1 MYTMKIAIIGRKK
14 DTSNY
19 EKYVS
24 SASVT
29 PVVTLS
35 ASEYSACQGFLLPG
49 GGDITPAFFGQHN
62 TASRNIDTEL
72 DILQFQALDYA
83 VKHNLPVLGI
93 CKGMQ
98 IINVAFGGTIIQDMP
113 TAQYHK
119 YTGQDQYH
127 DTIILPN
134 TVLSKLFGPTKTVN
148 SAHHQ
153 ALGEIGSGLKPIQ
166 WCPLDNCVEGIIH
179 DSLPILGVQWHPE
192 RLPDPRLLSLFVSRI
207 CASPSGE
214 PA

>member
-1 MYTMKIAIIGRKK
+1 MKIAIIGRKK

-24 SASVT
+24 SASAA

-35 ASEYSACQGFLLPG
+35 SGEYSSCQGIILPG
-49 GGDITPAFFGQHN
+49 GGDITPAFFGEHN

-72 DILQFQALDYA
+72 DILQLQALDYA
-83 VKHNLPVLGI
+83 VKHRLPVFGI

-98 IINVAFGGTIIQDMP
+98 VINVAFGGTIIQDIP

-119 YTGQDQYH
+119 YLGQDQYH
-127 DTIILPN
+127 DTTILEN
-134 TVLSKLFGPTKTVN
+134 TVLSSLYGTTKTVN

-153 ALGEIGSGLKPIQ
+153 ALGRIGAGLIPIQ
-166 WCPLDNCVEGIIH
+166 WCPLDHCVEAIIH
-179 DSLPILGVQWHPE
+179 EFLPILGVQWHPE
-192 RLPDPRLLSLFVSRI
+192 RLPDPRLLSLFISWI

-214 PA
+214 PG

>member
-1 MYTMKIAIIGRKK
+1 MKIAIIGRKK

-24 SASVT
+24 SISAT

-35 ASEYSACQGFLLPG
+35 SSEYAFCQGIILPG
-49 GGDITPAFFGQHN
+49 GGDITPAFFGEHN

-83 VKHNLPVLGI
+83 VKHKLPVLGI

-98 IINVAFGGTIIQDMP
+98 VINVAFGGTIVQDMP

-119 YTGQDQYH
+119 YLGADQYH
-127 DTIILPN
+127 DTILLQNTALPLQ
-134 TVLSKLFGPTKTVN
+134 TAAEDVAFLRS
-148 SAHHQ
+148 
-153 ALGEIGSGLKPIQ
+153 SG
-166 WCPLDNCVEGIIH
+166 
-179 DSLPILGVQWHPE
+179 HPE
-192 RLPDPRLLSLFVSRI
+192 NVLCF
-207 CASPSGE
+207 CSGKTI
-214 PA
+214 

>member
-1 MYTMKIAIIGRKK
+1 MKIAIIGRKK

-24 SASVT
+24 SISAT

-35 ASEYSACQGFLLPG
+35 SSEYAFCQGIILPG
-49 GGDITPAFFGQHN
+49 GGDITPAFFGEHN

-83 VKHNLPVLGI
+83 VKHKLPVLGI

-98 IINVAFGGTIIQDMP
+98 VINVAFGGTILQDMP
-113 TAQYHK
+113 TSQYHK
-119 YTGQDQYH
+119 YLEKDQYH
-127 DTIILPN
+127 GTTIQEN
-134 TVLSKLFGPTKTVN
+134 TLLSQLYGTSKTVN

-153 ALGEIGSGLKPIQ
+153 SLGQIGTGLHPIQ
-166 WCPLDNCVEGIIH
+166 WCTPDHCVEAIIH
-179 DSLPILGVQWHPE
+179 ESLPILGVQWHPE
-192 RLPDPRLLSLFVSRI
+192 RLPEPQLLSAFISWCGV
-207 CASPSGE
+207 SPSGE
-214 PA
+214 S